1 MKTQDIKMDNLFSLG
16 SDAGSAMMEYVIL
29 LAFIVVPLA
38 VFVYGQVFDFSSSSF
53 GSMGSLIRAFY
64 QQLLGGLSLP
74 VP

>member
-1 MKTQDIKMDNLFSLG
+1 MNDLLSLG
-16 SDAGSAMMEYVIL
+16 SDVGSAMMEYAIL

-38 VFVYGQVFDFSSSSF
+38 VFVYTDVFNFASSSF